1 MIMVC
6 IQYTIITPS
15 QQTTEHSHVLRPNSF
30 QSILST
36 PRKFLTKA
44 RRRVSLNSRTVVL
57 KTIVFSLKQPSTN
70 DDKKSAA
77 CIPGRKKGTKPPPQ
91 ESK

>member
-15 QQTTEHSHVLRPNSF
+15 QQTPEHSHVLRPNSF

-36 PRKFLTKA
+36 PWKFLTKA
-44 RRRVSLNSRTVVL
+44 RRVSMNNQAVVL
-57 KTIVFSLKQPSTN
+57 KTNLFSVKQTSTRE
-70 DDKKSAA
+70 KKSVAHSL
-77 CIPGRKKGTKPPPQ
+77 
-91 ESK
+91 E